1 MVALQKAHR
10 LKTYS
15 DRLYADWYIRAE
27 ETTVDTANNRSYVSV
42 AISIFCSDGY
52 KFSATNSGSGLTG
65 TSDTSFGYRTYSS
78 GETTLASGGFWVPH
92 NDNGEAA
99 AHIYYLGST
108 TFGSRCSGDFWLGLT
123 TIARASQPSIN
134 TWPNNSPDIT
144 AGAACTIHMNKKSTF
159 THTVKYSFGNK
170 SGTIATKVVDNCSW
184 TPPTSLLDQ
193 IPTATVGY
201 GAISVETYSGS
212 TKIGETKSCGFT
224 LHLPSNPNPTVGTIT
239 VTEQN
244 AGVKAKNANITV
256 QQISKKLISVPVSAK
271 YSASIKSVMCD
282 GIELKNS
289 NGTYSGI
296 VSNKTSGTYTVT
308 VIDSRGLKSTGTIS
322 QTYYEYAKP
331 FITATLKRES
341 ETSAKGTLT
350 VNGTYST
357 ILSNTITMTIQ
368 RNDAS
373 SATAVTPSLSS
384 GKISLRK
391 AYTDL
396 NYVQSFTVKV
406 KVTDG
411 FGETAEV
418 MATLGTGQYALW
430 MGKYNVKVGGK
441 LNVGSDLTVGGAIT
455 AKGNVTANGTISTPT
470 GMSAV
475 NFRYKGASPAMHYV
489 GSAWH
494 LNGTNGV
501 DIKMNSTLSGH
512 RFSQVDV
519 YDPQY
524 IEKLSDGSA
533 FPSVKI
539 KKKGR
544 YLLPVTIHASNVSGN
559 SSYGYGFTVNRTDN
573 SGEWTMNQYEI
584 RFTSYSCAASTAFV
598 KDLNEGDI
606 IRYQVFSDLT
616 RTCEYLQIGFIYL
629 TDQ

>member
-1 MVALQKAHR
+1 MATER
-10 LKTYS
+10 RSYGITSYS
-15 DRLYADWYIRAE
+15 SIHVYAD
-27 ETTVDTANNRSYVSV
+27 ETTVDTANNRSY
-42 AISIFCSDGY
+42 ISTELWINGSSYSAYNVDCNVTGGGGY
-52 KFSATNSGSGLTG
+52 TNSHLSANGWVQLV
-65 TSDTSFGYRTYSS
+65 
-78 GETTLASGGFWVPH
+78 SGGFWAPH
-92 NDNGEAA
+92 NSDGTGTATVGSYYSSGYGSMPYGEF
-99 AHIYYLGST
+99 T
-108 TFGSRCSGDFWLGLT
+108 LT
-123 TIARASQPSIN
+123 LTKIARASQPSIN
-134 TWPNNSPDIT
+134 TYPGNSPDIT
-144 AGAACTIHMNKKSTF
+144 AGTACTIHMNKQSTF
-159 THTVKYSFGNK
+159 THKVSYWFGNK
-170 SGTIATKVVDNCSW
+170 KGTIATGVVDNCSW
-184 TPPTSLLDQ
+184 TPPVDLLDQ
-193 IPTATVGY
+193 IPNATTGT
-201 GAISVETYSGS
+201 GTISVETYSGS
-212 TKIGETKSCGFT
+212 TKIGDTKSCGFT
-224 LHLPSNPNPTVGTIT
+224 LHLPSNSNPTVGTIT

-256 QQISKKLISVPVSAK
+256 QTISKKMISVPVSAK

-282 GIELKNS
+282 GVTLTGNS
-289 NGTYSGI
+289 GTYTGY

-308 VIDSRGLKSTGTIS
+308 VTDSRGLKSTGTIS

-357 ILSNTITMTIQ
+357 ILSNTITMTVQ

-373 SATAVTPSLSS
+373 SASTVYPTLSS
-384 GKISLRK
+384 GNISLSK
-391 AYTDL
+391 DYTDL

-418 MATLGTGQYALW
+418 TAALGVGQYALW

-455 AKGNVTANGTISTPT
+455 AKGTISTLSRV
-470 GMSAV
+470 SATE
-475 NFRYKGASPAMHYV
+475 FRYTGTSPAMHYV

-494 LNGTNGV
+494 SAYDGG
-501 DIKMNSTLSGH
+501 IKVQMNSTLSGH
-512 RFSQVDV
+512 RFTQVDV
-519 YDPQY
+519 YDPNY
-524 IEKLSDGSA
+524 IE
-533 FPSVKI
+533 SVKDDGGYPSARI

-544 YLLPVTIHASNVSGN
+544 YLLPAMVRGNNVSGN
-559 SSYGYGFTVNRTDN
+559 SSYGFGFTVNKTDN
-573 SGEWTMNQYEI
+573 SGEWAWNQIDI
-584 RFTSYSCAASTAFV
+584 RFTTYSCGASAAFV
-598 KDLNEGDI
+598 ADLKEGDI

>member
-1 MVALQKAHR
+1 MVALQRAHR
-10 LKTYS
+10 IKTYS

-52 KFSATNSGSGLTG
+52 RFSTDNSGSGLTG

-99 AHIYYLGST
+99 AHIYYWGST
-108 TFGSRCSGDFWLGLT
+108 TFGSGCSGDFWLGLT

-159 THTVKYSFGNK
+159 THKVSYSFGKK
-170 SGTIATKVVDNCSW
+170 SGTIATGVVDNCSW

-244 AGVKAKNANITV
+244 ASVKAKNANITV
-256 QQISKKLISVPVSAK
+256 QSISKKLISVPVSAK

-282 GIELKNS
+282 GVTLKGD
-289 NGTYSGI
+289 NGTYTGY

-308 VIDSRGLKSTGTIS
+308 VTDSRGLKSTGSIS

-331 FITATLKRES
+331 FINATLKREN
-341 ETSAKGTLT
+341 ETSSKGTLT
-350 VNGTYST
+350 ANGTYST

-384 GKISLRK
+384 GKISLSK

-411 FGETAEV
+411 FGETAEIT
-418 MATLGTGQYALW
+418 ATLGTGQYALW

-455 AKGNVTANGTISTPT
+455 AKGKV
-470 GMSAV
+470 SAAE
-475 NFRYKGASPAMHYV
+475 FRYSGASPAIHYV
-489 GSAWH
+489 AQGYH
-494 LNGTNGV
+494 VPGTSKV
-501 DIKMNSTLSGH
+501 SMTSTLSGH
-512 RFSQVDV
+512 RFTDIYI
-519 YDPQY
+519 YDPVY
-524 IEKLSDGSA
+524 ISKHFDNDKT
-533 FPSVKI
+533 FPSIQI
-539 KKKGR
+539 KKKGMYMIVCR
-544 YLLPVTIHASNVSGN
+544 IRGSNVQATN
-559 SSYGYGFTVNRTDN
+559 SYGFGFTVNRLDN
-573 SGEWTMNQYEI
+573 GGEWGENQYEI
-584 RFTSYSCAASTAFV
+584 RTTLYSCAGSSVHFKTFNV
-598 KDLNEGDI
+598 NDVL
-606 IRYQVFSDLT
+606 RWQCFSDTT
-616 RTCEYLQIGFIYL
+616 RQVDHFEMHLFYV